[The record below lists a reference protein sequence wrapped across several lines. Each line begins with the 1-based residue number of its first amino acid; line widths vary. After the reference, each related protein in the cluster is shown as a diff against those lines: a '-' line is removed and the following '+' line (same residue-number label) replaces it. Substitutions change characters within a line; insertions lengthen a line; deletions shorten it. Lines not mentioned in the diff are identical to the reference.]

1 MSQGTRSQTR
11 QMEMEQQLSTLI
23 TMVQTVQEQQAGQQE
38 FCRGLKSD
46 LQGLSASQHEQV
58 LRLEDLAHRQEAR
71 VEELIQ
77 RQNARC
83 AELEQRQMEAQSAV
97 EVLQQDISGVKD
109 VLHSR
114 IRATE
119 SGLEGLEIT
128 QQRLTTELHAAKT
141 AIMEEMMAE
150 LEVRFAT
157 KDQLETTLSRTEATH
172 KLRPGALEFVPSLCP
187 NTGSNE
193 EAGATGGGGRATTPQ
208 LQKPPPF
215 DGRSPWDAYKLQFE
229 MLAAVNGWSNAQKAT
244 YLAVSLRGPALIVL
258 TNISA
263 DHRGDYDVLVAALDK
278 RFGSAHR
285 AELNRVKLRGRVR
298 KREETLPELAE
309 EVEHLARLA
318 YPDAAAEM
326 VEVLAKDQFIDA
338 LPDEEFRLRL
348 RQSKPESLQQALK
361 QALELESIYQA
372 NKQRSKVVRE
382 IQLESTPV
390 AQVNKTNLE
399 EGALETLQCILDAV
413 QQCTNKSKRPTNQ
426 KARGPRT
433 TGRRPPVC
441 WKCNK
446 EGHIQRFCTEVSPS
460 GVDEQPSQ
468 PSGRNQGSASPQTYS
483 GNGQ

>member
-1 MSQGTRSQTR
+1 
-11 QMEMEQQLSTLI
+11 MEQQLSTLI

-38 FCRGLKSD
+38 LCRGLKSD
-46 LQGLSASQHEQV
+46 LEGLAASQHEQAV
-58 LRLEDLAHRQEAR
+58 RLEDLAHRQEAR

-83 AELEQRQMEAQSAV
+83 AELEQRQMEAQASV
-97 EVLQQDISGVKD
+97 ENLQQDITAVKD

-119 SGLEGLEIT
+119 SGLEGLEIA

-141 AIMEEMMAE
+141 AIMDEMMTE
-150 LEVRFAT
+150 LEARFAS
-157 KDQLETTLSRTEATH
+157 KDQLEIGLSRTEATH
-172 KLRPGALEFVPSLCP
+172 KLRSGAPEFVPSLCP
-187 NTGSNE
+187 PTGSSE
-193 EAGATGGGGRATTPQ
+193 EAAAPVGGGATTSQ

-244 YLAVSLRGPALIVL
+244 YLAVSLRGPALTVL

-263 DHRGDYDVLVAALDK
+263 DHRGDYDILIAALDK

-318 YPDAAAEM
+318 YPDATAEM

-348 RQSKPESLQQALK
+348 RQSKPETLQQALE

-382 IQLESTPV
+382 IQLESTPA
-390 AQVNKTNLE
+390 AQVNKTHLE

-413 QQCTNKSKRPTNQ
+413 QQCTNKPKGRQRSTNQ
-426 KARGPRT
+426 RGRGPRA

-441 WKCNK
+441 WKCKK
-446 EGHIQRFCTEVSPS
+446 EGHIQRFCTEVLPN
-460 GVDEQPSQ
+460 GGDEQPSQ
-468 PSGRNQGSASPQTYS
+468 SSERSQEGASPQTHS

>member
-1 MSQGTRSQTR
+1 MAYYSIADIRQGGLRVWQLMSQGTRSQAR

-23 TMVQTVQEQQAGQQE
+23 TMVQAVQEQQAGQQE
-38 FCRGLKSD
+38 LCRGLKSD
-46 LQGLSASQHEQV
+46 LEGLAVSQHEQAIH
-58 LRLEDLAHRQEAR
+58 LEDLAHRQEAR

-83 AELEQRQMEAQSAV
+83 AELEQRQLEVQVTV
-97 EVLQQDISGVKD
+97 ENLQQDITAVKE

-119 SGLEGLEIT
+119 SGLEGLELT
-128 QQRLTTELHAAKT
+128 QQRLTTELHTTKAA
-141 AIMEEMMAE
+141 IIDEMMTE
-150 LEVRFAT
+150 LEARFAT
-157 KDQLETTLSRTEATH
+157 KDQLEMGLSTH
-172 KLRPGALEFVPSLCP
+172 KLRPGAPEFVPSLCLP
-187 NTGSNE
+187 TGSGG
-193 EAGATGGGGRATTPQ
+193 EAAAPVGGGSQ
-208 LQKPPPF
+208 LQKPSPF
-215 DGRSPWDAYKLQFE
+215 DGCSPWDAYKLQFE

-244 YLAVSLRGPALIVL
+244 YLAVSLRGPALTVL

-298 KREETLPELAE
+298 RREETLPELTE

-348 RQSKPESLQQALK
+348 RQSKPETLQQALE

-382 IQLESTPV
+382 VQFESTPA
-390 AQVNKTNLE
+390 AQVNQTQLE
-399 EGALETLQCILDAV
+399 EGALETLQCLLDAV
-413 QQCTNKSKRPTNQ
+413 NAPTSL
-426 KARGPRT
+426 
-433 TGRRPPVC
+433 
-441 WKCNK
+441 K
-446 EGHIQRFCTEVSPS
+446 E
-460 GVDEQPSQ
+460 
-468 PSGRNQGSASPQTYS
+468 N
-483 GNGQ
+483 